1 MAATVSEVW
10 GCLADNQSLDL
21 LRSIHE
27 SHLIS
32 IIELNLSRKQYYS
45 KLAKLSRCNLVYKS
59 GGKYTVTSLGKIAY
73 GVVQRIAALEKD
85 YWKFVA
91 IDALESVANI
101 QISDEER
108 KKIISIIVT
117 DMQTREILISAEQP
131 LRDIDSQSIDAKM
144 V

>member
-1 MAATVSEVW
+1 MAATAGDVW
-10 GCLADNQSLDL
+10 RCLADNKSLDI

-27 SHLIS
+27 SQPIS
-32 IIELNLSRKQYYS
+32 IIYLNLSRKQYYS
-45 KLAKLSRCNLVYKS
+45 RLAKLSRCNLVYRS

-91 IDALESVANI
+91 IDTLESVANI

-108 KKIISIIVT
+108 KKIICSIIK
-117 DMQTREILISAEQP
+117 DMQTREILFSAKQP
-131 LRDIDSQSIDAKM
+131 LRDIDSQSID

>member
-1 MAATVSEVW
+1 MAATAGDVW
-10 GCLADNQSLDL
+10 RCLADNKSLDI

-27 SHLIS
+27 SQPIS
-32 IIELNLSRKQYYS
+32 IIYLNLSRKQYYS
-45 KLAKLSRCNLVYKS
+45 RLAKLSRCNLVYRS

-91 IDALESVANI
+91 IDTLESVANI

-108 KKIISIIVT
+108 KKIICSIIK
-117 DMQTREILISAEQP
+117 DMQTREILFSAKQP
-131 LRDIDSQSIDAKM
+131 LRDIDSQSIEA
-144 V
+144 

>member
-1 MAATVSEVW
+1 MTATVSDVW
-10 GCLADNQSLDL
+10 RCLADNKSLDI

-27 SHLIS
+27 SQPIS
-32 IIELNLSRKQYYS
+32 IIHLNLSRKQYYS
-45 KLAKLSRCNLVYKS
+45 RLAKLSRYNLVYRS

-108 KKIISIIVT
+108 KKIICSIIK
-117 DMQTREILISAEQP
+117 DMQTREILLTAEQP
-131 LRDIDSQSIDAKM
+131 LRDIDSQSIDA
-144 V
+144 

>member
-1 MAATVSEVW
+1 MAATVSDVW
-10 GCLADNQSLDL
+10 RCLADKKSLDI

-27 SHLIS
+27 SQPIS
-32 IIELNLSRKQYYS
+32 IIDLNLSRKQYYS
-45 KLAKLSRCNLVYKS
+45 RLAKLSRCNLVYRS

-108 KKIISIIVT
+108 KKIICSIIK
-117 DMQTREILISAEQP
+117 DMQTREILFSAEQP
-131 LRDIDSQSIDAKM
+131 LRDIDSQSIDA
-144 V
+144 

>member
-1 MAATVSEVW
+1 MAATVSDVW
-10 GCLADNQSLDL
+10 RCLADKKSLDI

-27 SHLIS
+27 SQPIS
-32 IIELNLSRKQYYS
+32 IIDLNLSRKQYYS
-45 KLAKLSRCNLVYKS
+45 RLAKLSRCNLVYRS

-101 QISDEER
+101 RISNEER
-108 KKIISIIVT
+108 KKIICSIIT
-117 DMQTREILISAEQP
+117 DMQTRVILISAEQP
-131 LRDIDSQSIDAKM
+131 LRNIDSQSIDA
-144 V
+144 

>member
-1 MAATVSEVW
+1 MAATAGDVW
-10 GCLADNQSLDL
+10 RCLADNKSLDI

-27 SHLIS
+27 SQPIS
-32 IIELNLSRKQYYS
+32 IIYLNLSRKQYYS
-45 KLAKLSRCNLVYKS
+45 RLAKLSGCNLVYRS

-91 IDALESVANI
+91 IDTLESVANI

-108 KKIISIIVT
+108 KKIICSIIK
-117 DMQTREILISAEQP
+117 DMQTREILFSAKQP
-131 LRDIDSQSIDAKM
+131 LRDIDSQSIEA
-144 V
+144 

>member
-1 MAATVSEVW
+1 MAATESDVW
-10 GCLADNQSLDL
+10 RCLADNKSLDI

-27 SHLIS
+27 SQPIS
-32 IIELNLSRKQYYS
+32 ITDLNLSRKQYYS
-45 KLAKLSRCNLVYKS
+45 RLAKLSRCNLVYRS

-108 KKIISIIVT
+108 KKIICSIIK
-117 DMQTREILISAEQP
+117 DMQTREILFSAAQP
-131 LRDIDSQSIDAKM
+131 LRDIDSQSIDA
-144 V
+144 

>member
-1 MAATVSEVW
+1 MAPAVSDVW
-10 GCLADNQSLDL
+10 RCLADNKSLDI

-27 SHLIS
+27 SQPVS
-32 IIELNLSRKQYYS
+32 IINLDMSRKQYYS
-45 KLAKLSRCNLVYKS
+45 KLAKLSRCNLVYRS
-59 GGKYTVTSLGKIAY
+59 GGKYTITSLGKIAY

-91 IDALESVANI
+91 IDALDSVANL

-117 DMQTREILISAEQP
+117 DLQTREILISAEQP
-131 LRDIDSQSIDAKM
+131 LRDIES
-144 V
+144 VY

>member
-1 MAATVSEVW
+1 MAATAGDVW
-10 GCLADNQSLDL
+10 RCLADNKSLDI

-27 SHLIS
+27 SQPIS
-32 IIELNLSRKQYYS
+32 IIYLNLSRKQYYS
-45 KLAKLSRCNLVYKS
+45 RLAKLSRCNLVYRS

-91 IDALESVANI
+91 IDTLESVANI

-108 KKIISIIVT
+108 KKIICSIIK
-117 DMQTREILISAEQP
+117 DMQTREILFSAKQP
-131 LRDIDSQSIDAKM
+131 LRDIDSQSIDA
-144 V
+144 

>member
-1 MAATVSEVW
+1 MAATVGDVW
-10 GCLADNQSLDL
+10 RCLADNKSLDM

-27 SHLIS
+27 SQPIS
-32 IIELNLSRKQYYS
+32 IIDLNLSRKQYYS
-45 KLAKLSRCNLVYKS
+45 RLAKLSRCNLVYRS

-91 IDALESVANI
+91 IDAFESVANI

-108 KKIISIIVT
+108 KKIICSIIK
-117 DMQTREILISAEQP
+117 DMQTREILFSAEQP
-131 LRDIDSQSIDAKM
+131 LRDIDSQSIDA
-144 V
+144 

>member
-1 MAATVSEVW
+1 MAATASDGW
-10 GCLADNQSLDL
+10 RCLADNKSLDI

-27 SHLIS
+27 SQPIS
-32 IIELNLSRKQYYS
+32 IIYLNLSRKQYYS
-45 KLAKLSRCNLVYKS
+45 RLAKLSRCNLVYRS

-91 IDALESVANI
+91 IDTLESVANI

-108 KKIISIIVT
+108 KKIICSIIK
-117 DMQTREILISAEQP
+117 DMQTREILFSAKQP
-131 LRDIDSQSIDAKM
+131 LRDIDSQSIDA
-144 V
+144 